1 MLLSDLPLG
10 AQASIEGFS
19 DAGQAHLTRYLS
31 MGLMPG
37 ASVVLQRV
45 APLGCPLQ
53 VKVGST
59 LLSIR
64 RAEAEEIQVGGAI

>member
-1 MLLSDLPLG
+1 MNLVDLDTGQTALIQGFSAKANSQQVRLLSLG
-10 AQASIEGFS
+10 LI
-19 DAGQAHLTRYLS
+19 
-31 MGLMPG
+31 PG
-37 ASVVLQRV
+37 SQVQIIRT

-64 RAEAEEIQVGGAI
+64 RAEAENVIVEA